1 MPHRCALKFG
11 AFLGRVLHLVL
22 WKKVDRAEARCV
34 RALGVGVSIA
44 REIVR
49 GSFVNLC
56 VSAVEFVRLPVIEDR
71 IEEFM
76 SFSEESQ
83 AVLRS
88 ALARGKGVILM
99 TTHMANWEYAS
110 ARVIR
115 AGFPLHSV
123 YTPQRDARVERVIAD
138 IRENTEGMS
147 MIDSDRGLKEIFRV
161 LKAGGIV
168 VIMQDL
174 DARKDGVIT
183 DFLGLPASTHEGI
196 VKLYRK
202 FGCPV
207 IPSHYVRVEGGR
219 HSLEMRGIL
228 SDELDG
234 EGRKFG
240 EDIRGSL
247 EMCNRVIEGWIREN
261 PSQWFWIMDR
271 WEYTLG
277 K

>member
-1 MPHRCALKFG
+1 MFG
-11 AFLGRVLHLVL
+11 VFVGHVLHLAL

-34 RALGVGVSIA
+34 QAIGVGVTLA

-56 VSAVEFVRLPVIEDR
+56 LSAVEFVRLPVIMNR

-76 SFSEESQ
+76 NFPEESQ
-83 AVLRS
+83 EVLRT
-88 ALARGKGVILM
+88 AIARGKGVILI
-99 TTHMANWEYAS
+99 TTHMANWEYAA
-110 ARVIR
+110 ARTIR

-123 YTPQRDARVERVIAD
+123 YTPQRDQRAERVIAD
-138 IRENTEGMS
+138 IRENTEGMT

-161 LKAGGIV
+161 LKAGGSV

-183 DFLGLPASTHEGI
+183 DFFGLPASTHEGV

-207 IPSHYVRVEGGR
+207 VPVHYERLDGGKHR
-219 HSLEMRGIL
+219 MEIAGIL
-228 SDELDG
+228 SDELDS